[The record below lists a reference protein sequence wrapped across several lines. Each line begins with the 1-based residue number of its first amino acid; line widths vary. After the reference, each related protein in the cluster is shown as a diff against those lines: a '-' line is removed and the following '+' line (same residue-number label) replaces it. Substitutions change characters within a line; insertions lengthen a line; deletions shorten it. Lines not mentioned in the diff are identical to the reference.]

1 MIDFEAVVTGLE
13 KGEFFVEYLPTVS
26 LNDGRCVG
34 AEALV
39 RWRRPSGIV
48 PAGRFIP
55 LLENTPLSGILT
67 YWVIGV
73 VAADLCGWLRANPDV
88 HVSINVPPEILGRGG
103 LAHAIHKSGLR
114 DFVRQLI
121 FEITERG
128 IPDLL
133 GLSGI
138 LTGAQ
143 SFGVRFALDD
153 VTMSGANLAIL
164 TRCPF
169 SVIKIDRAAVEQ
181 IVQGTPHPEWL
192 QALAAMLPSLGVDVI
207 AEGVETAYQAEAL
220 REAGV
225 RFAQGFHFCRP
236 TTATGLQEF
245 HARTGRRGLI

>member
-1 MIDFEAVVTGLE
+1 MIDFEAVVAGLE
-13 KGEFFVEYLPTVS
+13 NGEFFVEYLPTVS

-73 VAADLCGWLRANPDV
+73 VAEDLRGWLRENPDV

-103 LAHAIHKSGLR
+103 LAHAIQKSGLR
-114 DFVRQLI
+114 NLVRQII

-138 LTGAQ
+138 LTGAR

-169 SVIKIDRAAVEQ
+169 SIIKVDRIAVEQ
-181 IVQGTPHPEWL
+181 IVPDMCHPEWL
-192 QALAAMLPSLGVDVI
+192 RGLAAMLPALGVDVI

-225 RFAQGFHFCRP
+225 RFAQGFYFCRP
-236 TTATGLQEF
+236 TTATGLREF
-245 HARTGRRGLI
+245 HARTCRGEQT